1 MLKKIHT
8 GVMLGLFLAAIVP
21 AQEYRATILGQ
32 VMDPAGAA
40 IPNANVKATREGTNV
55 FKDTLTNSEG
65 IYTIIGLD
73 PAQYTV
79 TVSANGFR
87 TVVRSGIVLQTAQK
101 LNLPVTLEVGQVTQ
115 EITVVGEQELIQTAT
130 ASRGLVFDAI
140 KMQEIPLNGRQAY
153 MLMRLSPGVM
163 FTQRTFGSS
172 GFSGTR
178 AWDVNGSFTMNGG
191 RTGTNQF
198 LLNGAPISTNGTFN
212 VSPNVEAV
220 QEMKIMVN
228 TYDSQ
233 YGRTGGGTV
242 STTLRSGTNDW
253 HGSVFDFWRNRVLD
267 ANTRQNN
274 ASGAKRGFRNQHQ
287 YGGIAG
293 GPIRK
298 DRDFVFFSFEG
309 WQERTPFPSVTSV
322 PPVEVRGG
330 NFNLTPAGSN
340 APMRVY
346 DPLTAVACTEAS
358 VAAQCRAG
366 ALYIRQQFPG
376 NIIPAS
382 RQSPIGRAILGY
394 YPAPNFTPQALSQ
407 NYVRA
412 DNLGKYRYEQ
422 PMARY
427 DKILSDN
434 DRLYFLFTFQD
445 GSEFRNQN
453 GFDPPA
459 QTGNMPGTVRR
470 DQNYVISYDRT
481 MTPTR
486 LFHIQASYNRFQ
498 ENFPDV
504 SDYEFTYDKIG
515 IKKLPVV
522 DTFPTR
528 LTPRV
533 NVSGYNDIFGNQF
546 INQSSRQQLNLQANV
561 SELRGRHSL
570 KFGAEVAQLMRHNRS
585 AARAGGQ
592 LGFDNIWSRQFRG
605 VRVDT
610 LDGNGVADLLLGNL
624 NSGVINYNDTYFR
637 REPYFGIFIQD
648 DWKVNSRLTLNV
660 GLRWDVQFPFTE
672 LHNRVNGEFDYTT
685 PQAFS
690 AQAVARWNQ
699 LAAGTANYPAA
710 PPAIVGGLTFA
721 GVNGRPRRIYDFDL
735 SNIQPRIGV
744 AYSLTPKTVLRGGF
758 GMFYRT
764 ATQNGL
770 TTGYSINTDYVNS
783 TDGGRSPR
791 SASLTGAYSLED
803 PFPDGV
809 VRPFGGQLG
818 IATNVGNGVSFDP
831 RGRLIPRTNQ
841 WSFTIERELPWKMVL
856 EVSYVGSTT
865 VKEPVGIQIGEMNQ
879 ASWDAAQSNPAFY
892 QQTLTN
898 PFFGILPAASTFG
911 TAATIQRR
919 DLLRRIPQFAGVTNN
934 ILPVGKVWYNGLQT
948 RFEKRAFGDRN
959 KMGALTWVLAYTWSK
974 QMERARYDAFSF
986 EWRQPFSQVT
996 DIDRPHNMTAALIWD
1011 LPFGNGRG
1019 FAHNLPKTANLL
1031 IGGWTANANLIYQSG
1046 VPLASWRSWE
1056 ALCGDP
1062 LAGTRTETSW
1072 FFNDRSRTSQCWR
1085 QLRPFEYTVLP
1096 SRFHSI
1102 RGHSAPQL
1110 DLMLSKKVNVNERW
1124 QVEFRAEAFNA
1135 TNTPLRGDPAS
1146 TNPTDAQFGVLPVQQ
1161 LNFSRNVQLGLRVRF

>member
-1 MLKKIHT
+1 MNRAVLLCLT
-8 GVMLGLFLAAIVP
+8 GVLAL
-21 AQEYRATILGQ
+21 AQEYRATLLGQ
-32 VMDPAGAA
+32 VVDSSGAS
-40 IPNANVKATREGTNV
+40 IPNAAVKATREGTNV
-55 FKDTLTNSEG
+55 SKDTVTNNEG

-73 PAQYTV
+73 PGSYTV
-79 TVSANGFR
+79 HVTANGFR
-87 TVVRSGIVLQTAQK
+87 THVRSQIVLQTAQK
-101 LNLPVTLEVGQVTQ
+101 LNLPMTLEVGQTQQ
-115 EITVVGEQELIQTAT
+115 EITIVGEQELIQTAT
-130 ASRGLVFDAI
+130 ASRGLVFDPI
-140 KMQEIPLNGRQAY
+140 KMQEIPLNGRQAF

-178 AWDVNGSFTMNGG
+178 GWDVNGSFTMNGG

-220 QEMKIMVN
+220 QEMKVMVN

-233 YGRTGGGTV
+233 FGRTGGGTV
-242 STTLRSGTNDW
+242 STTLRSGSNDW
-253 HGSVFDFWRNRVLD
+253 HGSLFDFWRNRILD

-287 YGGIAG
+287 YGGIIG
-293 GPIRK
+293 GPIRRDK
-298 DRDFVFFSFEG
+298 DFVFFSFEG

-322 PPVEVRGG
+322 PPMEIRNGD
-330 NFNLTPAGSN
+330 FSRLRPQGSSG
-340 APMRVY
+340 PIRVF
-346 DPLTAVACTEAS
+346 DPLTSTACTNPAVS
-358 VAAQCRAG
+358 AQCRAG
-366 ALYIRQQFPG
+366 ALYIRQPFPG
-376 NIIPAS
+376 NVIPLN

-394 YPAPNFTPQALSQ
+394 YPAPNFTPQALAQ

-427 DKILSDN
+427 DKILTAN

-445 GSEFRNQN
+445 GSEFRNSN
-453 GFDPPA
+453 GFDAPA

-470 DQNYVISYDRT
+470 DMNYVISYDKT
-481 MTPTR
+481 LTPTR
-486 LFHIQASYNRFQ
+486 LFHWQASYNRFQ

-515 IKKLPVV
+515 IQRLPVV

-533 NVSGYNDIFGNQF
+533 TVSGYNDIFGNNF
-546 INQSSRQQLNLQANV
+546 LNESSRQQLNMQGNI
-561 SELRGRHSL
+561 SELRGRHSM
-570 KFGAEVAQLMRHNRS
+570 KFGAEWAQLMRHSRS
-585 AARAGGQ
+585 AGRAGGQ

-624 NSGVINYNDTYFR
+624 NSGVINYNDTFFR
-637 REPYFGIFIQD
+637 REPYVGVFFQD
-648 DWKVNSRLTLNV
+648 DWKVSTKLTLNL
-660 GLRWDVQFPFTE
+660 GLRWDVQYPFTE
-672 LHNRVNGEFDYTT
+672 IHNRVNGDFDYTT

-690 AQAVARWNQ
+690 GQAIANWNRN
-699 LAAGTANYPAA
+699 ASSTANYPAA
-710 PPAIVGGLTFA
+710 PSAIVGGITFA
-721 GVNGRPRRIYDFDL
+721 GVNGRPRRIYNFDFT
-735 SNIQPRIGV
+735 NIQPRIGF
-744 AYSLTPKTVLRGGF
+744 AYAVTPKTVLRGGI
-758 GMFYRT
+758 GIFYRT

-783 TDGGRSPR
+783 VDGGQTPR
-791 SASLTGAYSLED
+791 SAGLTGRYSLAE

-809 VRPFGGQLG
+809 VRPFGSQLG

-831 RGRLIPRTNQ
+831 PNRRIPRTNQ
-841 WSFTIERELPWKMVL
+841 WSFTVERELPWKMVL

-865 VKEPVGIQIGEMNQ
+865 VKEPVAFQIGEMGQ
-879 ASWDAAQSNPAFY
+879 AGWDGAQTNAAFY
-892 QQTLTN
+892 QQVLPN
-898 PFFGILPAASTFG
+898 PFFGLLPSASTFG
-911 TAATIQRR
+911 TAANLSRR
-919 DLLRRIPQFAGVTNN
+919 DLMRRIPQFAGVTNN

-948 RFEKRAFGDRN
+948 RFEKRAFGDR
-959 KMGALTWVLAYTWSK
+959 KAGALTWVTAYTWSK
-974 QMERARYDAFSF
+974 QMERAWYDAFSF
-986 EWRQPFSQVT
+986 EWRKPFSQVT
-996 DIDRPHNMTAALIWD
+996 ADDRSHNFTTAVIWD
-1011 LPFGNGRG
+1011 LPVGKGRG
-1019 FAHNLPKTANLL
+1019 YLNALPRVADN
-1031 IGGWTANANLIYQSG
+1031 IVGGWTFNANFVYQSG
-1046 VPLASWRSWE
+1046 VPLGSWRGWE

-1085 QLRPFEYTVLP
+1085 SLRPFEYTVLP

-1102 RGHSAPQL
+1102 RGHTAPQL
-1110 DLMLSKKVNVNERW
+1110 DLMFSKKMNINERW
-1124 QVEFRAEAFNA
+1124 QAEFRAEAFNA

-1146 TNPTDAQFGVLPVQQ
+1146 GNPTDAQFGVLPVQQ
-1161 LNFSRNVQLGLRVRF
+1161 LNFSRNIQLGLRLRF